1 MKTKISEV
9 IRKKGS
15 EVTSLKTDDS
25 VYDAIQ
31 KMVEDKIGSL
41 LVVDE
46 NEEIKGIFTE
56 RDALKQAVL
65 HPDELKKTKLEEVMT
80 TNLLVGIPE
89 DTIEHI
95 MARMSAN
102 HIRHIPILSESG
114 KINGLLSMR
123 DLVKSLISDIEYEN
137 RCKHS
142 EIPFASMPV

>member
-31 KMVEDKIGSL
+31 KMVENKIGSL

-56 RDALKQAVL
+56 RDSLKQAVL
-65 HPDELKKTKLEEVMT
+65 HPDELKNTKLESVMT
-80 TNLLVGIPE
+80 EDLLIGISDETVENL
-89 DTIEHI
+89 
-95 MARMSAN
+95 MARMTAN
-102 HIRHIPILSESG
+102 NVRHIPILSESG
-114 KINGLLSMR
+114 RLSGLLSMR
-123 DLVKSLISDIEYEN
+123 DLVKTVIKDFEHEN
-137 RCKHS
+137 RYLKDY
-142 EIPFASMPV
+142 ITGKY

>member
-15 EVTSLKTDDS
+15 EVTSLKTDNS

-31 KMVEDKIGSL
+31 KMIEDKIGSL
-41 LVVDE
+41 LVVAE

-65 HPDELKKTKLEEVMT
+65 HPDELKKTTLEEVMT

-89 DTIEHI
+89 DTVEHL
-95 MARMSAN
+95 MARMTAN
-102 HIRHIPILSESG
+102 NIRHIPIISANG
-114 KINGLLSMR
+114 KTGGLLSMR
-123 DLVKSLISDIEYEN
+123 DLVKKAIKEIEHEN
-137 RCKHS
+137 RYLKDYIS
-142 EIPFASMPV
+142 GKY